1 MSLVATDI
9 NDRVDQLIALT
20 KRLTELM
27 TTETADLKAR
37 KLDASSQDWEEK
49 ECLAHTYRME
59 MTDMARNP
67 DVVVKADSALRK
79 ELFETVR
86 RFQEVLA
93 EHNRALTAM
102 REVTEGLVE
111 NIAREVAVETSGPR
125 SYGTTGRMSGKTRAS
140 GIAVNAK
147 A

>member
-1 MSLVATDI
+1 MSIIATDT

-20 KRLTELM
+20 KRLTDLM
-27 TTETADLKAR
+27 TAETEALKAR

-49 ECLAHTYRME
+49 ERLAHTYRLE
-59 MTDMARNP
+59 MTDLARNA
-67 DVVVKADSALRK
+67 DVMITVDSTLRK

-93 EHNRALTAM
+93 EHNRALSAM

-111 NIAREVAVETSGPR
+111 TIAREVAAETSGPR
-125 SYGTTGRMSGKTRAS
+125 GYGATGQSGKMRAS
-140 GIAVNAK
+140 GIALNAK